1 MTPLS
6 IRKAVA
12 AVAAIASGLVPMA
25 HAAPAFGAPPVPAPA
40 PAPAPLEQ
48 CTVVAG
54 PRGEDVQQLA
64 VTLHAVHPAAAVVV
78 AGCGIVTREGVV
90 AYAHAYGVVAVDAVQ
105 KTIHEGSYSICTDL
119 RVIYIDGSEISD
131 MNCPR

>member
-1 MTPLS
+1 MTSLR

-12 AVAAIASGLVPMA
+12 TVAAVASGLVPMA
-25 HAAPAFGAPPVPAPA
+25 HAAPAFGAPPV
-40 PAPAPLEQ
+40 PAPLEQ